1 MKMEERKN
9 EIVKAM
15 TEVEFYPATSV
26 DDFNEKPS
34 LKLPIDKLTTLG
46 VAVNPLT
53 AAIQTAINGP
63 NGMSGIYYVNTKGS
77 EMFQANDGTGF
88 IGGLKNSI
96 GGVGGGQARMN
107 AIPCDPTMLFVAA
120 ALMQI
125 EKKLDTIQETQ
136 MKILEFLEED
146 KKSKLTANLNYLSE
160 EIGKYK
166 LNYNDP
172 VYINSTLTT
181 VKIIRRD
188 ASADIEFYRAKIM
201 SPLKNKKFFTNDADI
216 KKRLRDIQLNFKYYQ
231 MALYVY
237 AFASFFETMLQKNF
251 NSDNLEYISQ
261 SIRTKAIEYRELY
274 TTCYTKLE
282 NLSDSSIE
290 SYLCNGMADINNKA
304 GNTIRNVPVLEKG
317 LVDEGLIALGNKL
330 RDINTDKTN
339 KILNAF
345 IGCKENYVN
354 IFIESVNNVNEL
366 YNTPMDI
373 CFDADNIYY
382 FHPPKESFTA

>member
-34 LKLPIDKLTTLG
+34 FKLPLDKLTTLG

-53 AAIQTAINGP
+53 SAIQTAINGS
-63 NGMSGIYYVNTKGS
+63 NGASGIYYVNTKGL

-136 MKILEFLEED
+136 IKILEFLEED

-166 LNYNDP
+166 LNYNDS

-201 SPLKNKKFFTNDADI
+201 SPLKNKKLFTNDADI

-317 LVDEGLIALGNKL
+317 LIDEGLIALGNKL
-330 RDINTDKTN
+330 HDINTDKTN

-345 IGCKENYVN
+345 ISCKENYVN

-366 YNTPMDI
+366 YNTPTDI